1 MFACNFRKGKADG
14 AGSEPKKQLARGAIE
29 NAPYEGTRGLTAYLA
44 SSTLQRT
51 ATADTAT
58 RKFGVRL
65 FG

>member
-1 MFACNFRKGKADG
+1 MFACNFRKGKANG
-14 AGSEPKKQLARGAIE
+14 VGSGPKKQLARGAIE
-29 NAPYEGTRGLTAYLA
+29 NAPYEGTRGMTAYLA
-44 SSTLQRT
+44 STLQRT